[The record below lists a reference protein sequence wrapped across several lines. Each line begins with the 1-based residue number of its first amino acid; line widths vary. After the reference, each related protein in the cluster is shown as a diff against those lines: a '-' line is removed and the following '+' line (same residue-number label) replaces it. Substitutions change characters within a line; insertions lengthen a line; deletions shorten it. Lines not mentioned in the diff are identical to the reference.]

1 MAYLTYPP
9 KYGGQWTID
18 VEAVDDGIEVMV
30 NAHIIGF
37 MKLNEANA
45 TFDLDVDRDGITGV
59 LQPTVENV
67 IIIILVDDSAV
78 DKYIRNLV
86 FAYDGIPIQMGQ

>member
-1 MAYLTYPP
+1 
-9 KYGGQWTID
+9 
-18 VEAVDDGIEVMV
+18 
-30 NAHIIGF
+30 
-37 MKLNEANA
+37 
-45 TFDLDVDRDGITGV
+45 VDRDGFAGV
-59 LQPTVENV
+59 LQPTIENV